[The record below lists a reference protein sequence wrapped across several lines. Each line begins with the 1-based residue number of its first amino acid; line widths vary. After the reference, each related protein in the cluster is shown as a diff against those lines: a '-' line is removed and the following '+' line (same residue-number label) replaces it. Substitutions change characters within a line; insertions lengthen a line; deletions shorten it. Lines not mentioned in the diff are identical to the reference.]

1 MSSLIPVQLGSPGP
15 AIRLSSPVLLEES
28 HPYFQIDFSVPLS
41 FKPEVSGNYH
51 LIIGLSVLKDGN
63 IIHSLTEPYIGNS
76 NAGEALV
83 ADLNASI
90 KGSFGQGVQSFELE
104 LRILSSQNIAA
115 NPLVG
120 LPAVSVQGSAA
131 DADEFGP
138 TGPTG
143 SQGPYGTKGTKGPTG
158 TTGPIGITGPGI
170 MGTKGPK
177 GPTGATGVVVATG
190 EGSGTGAT
198 GATGLA
204 GIGVTGPTGATGI
217 GATGMT
223 GYGVP
228 GPAGMTGRTG
238 MTGNPGPGSSITGDT
253 GTTGP
258 TGVTGPGRALPLVVS
273 NILLSSSPIESEIV
287 GQLSAVQINSTD
299 QCVVISGTLQIMYG
313 NPSNDHYN
321 NNLLYEVRRD
331 GQELDT
337 NGFFFWSKIF
347 NYSINP
353 ASNYDPSEELLSFYA
368 IDENPPPGLHNYTL
382 RVHIYDVSDNTTI
395 SYRSFNASAKVFQ
408 RGN

>member
-1 MSSLIPVQLGSPGP
+1 M
-15 AIRLSSPVLLEES
+15 
-28 HPYFQIDFSVPLS
+28 
-41 FKPEVSGNYH
+41 
-51 LIIGLSVLKDGN
+51 
-63 IIHSLTEPYIGNS
+63 
-76 NAGEALV
+76 
-83 ADLNASI
+83 
-90 KGSFGQGVQSFELE
+90 
-104 LRILSSQNIAA
+104 
-115 NPLVG
+115 
-120 LPAVSVQGSAA
+120 
-131 DADEFGP
+131 
-138 TGPTG
+138 
-143 SQGPYGTKGTKGPTG
+143 
-158 TTGPIGITGPGI
+158 
-170 MGTKGPK
+170 
-177 GPTGATGVVVATG
+177 VATG

-337 NGFFFWSKIF
+337 NGFFFGQK
-347 NYSINP
+347 YSIIQLIRHLITILLK
-353 ASNYDPSEELLSFYA
+353 NYCPSMRLMRIRPRVFTTIRCAFISMMCLTIQQSAIDPSMHL
-368 IDENPPPGLHNYTL
+368 
-382 RVHIYDVSDNTTI
+382 
-395 SYRSFNASAKVFQ
+395 Q
-408 RGN
+408 RYSKEATET